1 MFGNF
6 TLRRA
11 RALVLAAGVGVVLLQ
26 PAVSNAAPP
35 QNFAT
40 PEAAVTAIGAALA
53 AGNAPALV
61 RIAGSDFK
69 SLVVTG
75 EPDVDKANWQAAA
88 ERLAAFNTLKTDAPD
103 RRTVMIGA
111 EAWPFPAPLVKSAQ
125 GWHFDF
131 AEGEQELINRRI
143 GSNELATIDVM
154 RAFVTAQIDYAS
166 ADHDGDG
173 VRQYAEA
180 LASSPG
186 KRDGLY
192 WPADAAKN
200 EAPSPWGPLVA
211 ASEIDI
217 AARKA
222 GEPYHGYRYRILTAQ
237 GPNAKGGAYNYVI
250 NGHMVAGYG
259 LIAWPAEP
267 GESGVMTFIV
277 NQDGVVYQRD
287 LGKDGGSIAAK
298 MMSFDPAESW
308 TPVTE

>member
-1 MFGNF
+1 MFGKF
-6 TLRRA
+6 ISRRA
-11 RALVLAAGVGVVLLQ
+11 RGLALAAGIGLAFLQ

-40 PEAAVTAIGAALA
+40 PEAAVTAMRTALE
-53 AGNAPALV
+53 AGNEPALV

-75 EPDVDKANWQAAA
+75 EPDLDKANWQAAA
-88 ERLAAFNTLKTDAPD
+88 GWFDTFNTLITDAPD

-111 EAWPFPAPLVKSAQ
+111 EAWPFPAPLVKSAR

-131 AEGEQELINRRI
+131 AEGAEELINRRI
-143 GSNELATIDVM
+143 GNNELATIDVM
-154 RAFVTAQIDYAS
+154 RAFVTAQLDYAS

-173 VRQYAEA
+173 IRQYAEV
-180 LASSPG
+180 LASTPG

-192 WPADAAKN
+192 WPADTAKD
-200 EAPSPWGPLVA
+200 EAPSPWGPLIA
-211 ASEIDI
+211 ASGIDM
-217 AARKA
+217 ATRKA
-222 GEPYHGYRYRILTAQ
+222 GDPYHGYRYKILTEQ
-237 GPNAKGGAYNYVI
+237 GPNARGGAYNYVI

-277 NQDGVVYQRD
+277 NQDGMVYQRD
-287 LGKDGGSIAAK
+287 LGKDGGGIAAT
-298 MMSFDPAESW
+298 MTSFDPAASW